1 MEIRVQAMG
10 MTPHVSL
17 EEFME
22 KKIAKLARRL

>member
-22 KKIAKLARRL
+22 KKIVVNVHL